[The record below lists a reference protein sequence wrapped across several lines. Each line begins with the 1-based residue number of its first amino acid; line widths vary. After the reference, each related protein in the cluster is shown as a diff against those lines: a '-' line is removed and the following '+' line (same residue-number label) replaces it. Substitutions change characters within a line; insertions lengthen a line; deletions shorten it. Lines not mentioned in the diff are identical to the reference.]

1 MTTLLSYTFTK
12 LQNSGILPSFGLDVP
27 QDENKKQMSEIVKT
41 HNLRGYLYPIYN
53 SETLEELDEDGSALI
68 FLEVVPE
75 TLWGDAVSI
84 FEKCGYNIL
93 HSKNKTKFGI
103 IVSDSEIDVHTTYL
117 RTELDVN
124 DDHSDGEKVD
134 KKKVDKKVE
143 KVEKTVEKKKVEK
156 TVEKKV
162 EKKVDKKVDK
172 KVEKKVEKKLHHKQL
187 QEIERN
193 AALRTVEEFRR
204 RFARWNKYRLLAII
218 GRLSDET
225 IARTRT
231 RRSEI
236 IERAAQLC
244 SEHVMS
250 GGVVDLSA

>member
-1 MTTLLSYTFTK
+1 MTTLLSYTFSK

-27 QDENKKQMSEIVKT
+27 QDENKKQMIEIVKT
-41 HNLRGYLYPIYN
+41 HNLKGYLYPIYN
-53 SETLEELDEDGSALI
+53 AETLEELDEDGSALI

-75 TLWGDAVSI
+75 TLWGEAVSI

-124 DDHSDGEKVD
+124 DDQSEGEI
-134 KKKVDKKVE
+134 E
-143 KVEKTVEKKKVEK
+143 
-156 TVEKKV
+156 
-162 EKKVDKKVDK
+162 K
-172 KVEKKVEKKLHHKQL
+172 KVEKKVEKKLHHKQVNA
-187 QEIERN
+187 IKRN
-193 AALRTVEEFRR
+193 ASLRTLEEFLN
-204 RFARWNKYRLLAII
+204 RFKRWPKRHLLTII
-218 GRLSDET
+218 GKLSDET
-225 IARTRT
+225 ITRNQT
-231 RRSEI
+231 LRSVI
-236 IERAAQLC
+236 ANRAAELC

>member
-124 DDHSDGEKVD
+124 DDHSDGEKVE
-134 KKKVDKKVE
+134 KKKVEKKVE
-143 KVEKTVEKKKVEK
+143 KVE
-156 TVEKKV
+156 
-162 EKKVDKKVDK
+162 